1 MRSRLVFMVASVLVW
16 GLARPAS
23 AGCCQVSASD
33 SAAITHNMQT
43 CQRKASIAKKGLGT
57 AWTDAEWAQ
66 CKADTA
72 NVGCCKLGPPG
83 QCNWR
88 RDCCNLGTGGHWNE
102 EAEFGTALCETYEWS
117 SSAWSTCPRCGVANI
132 TRSIQ
137 CVKVSTQQLVSTA
150 KCQALAGS
158 VPENVTECTGTSGC
172 GYGNVAGP
180 WLPCS
185 QLCGSGVQARKVNC
199 QRSDALVVPRELCRE
214 RGLEDVAAERACFS
228 IAGCTYSLVTSA
240 WSECQVDCFKVRSV
254 TCTRSDGTASSEIA
268 AFCSLLETPVLR
280 ENCCI

>member
-158 VPENVTECTGTSGC
+158 VPENELS
-172 GYGNVAGP
+172 A
-180 WLPCS
+180 
-185 QLCGSGVQARKVNC
+185 Q
-199 QRSDALVVPRELCRE
+199 ALVGVAMAMSPDLGFRARNCAGAECR
-214 RGLEDVAAERACFS
+214 RAKSTVNEAMRLWFLASC
-228 IAGCTYSLVTSA
+228 AG
-240 WSECQVDCFKVRSV
+240 SE
-254 TCTRSDGTASSEIA
+254 G
-268 AFCSLLETPVLR
+268 
-280 ENCCI
+280 